1 MALSTPPQIAALYVQ
16 KDGVYFG
23 LPGVDP
29 WDESRDARRYF
40 GPHPVV
46 AHPPCQRWSV
56 LAHVNEVRWGARVG
70 EDGGCF
76 EHALAAV
83 LALGGVLEHPAS
95 SRAWPHFGLLKP
107 ASGRWSV
114 GYLAGV
120 RYWVTQVAQCAYGHR
135 ARKRTWLLYQG
146 AAAPPALDWSEPSV
160 QYKVGGRRNGGHGLP
175 SLSKKEANA
184 TPIAFRD
191 LLIYLARGS
200 RVYPRARIAE
210 AQP

>member
-1 MALSTPPQIAALYVQ
+1 MALSTPQIAALYVQ

-83 LALGGVLEHPAS
+83 LVALKVELAPALALLVAGALCAPAYLLGWRLGGRLELGGTEWGELIFGAVVGAVL
-95 SRAWPHFGLLKP
+95 
-107 ASGRWSV
+107 
-114 GYLAGV
+114 
-120 RYWVTQVAQCAYGHR
+120 
-135 ARKRTWLLYQG
+135 
-146 AAAPPALDWSEPSV
+146 
-160 QYKVGGRRNGGHGLP
+160 VGG
-175 SLSKKEANA
+175 SA
-184 TPIAFRD
+184 
-191 LLIYLARGS
+191 IYG
-200 RVYPRARIAE
+200 
-210 AQP
+210 